1 MRRAPFWPALGLC
14 LLLAPAARAEAP
26 PGWTVARGSLQRGQ
40 EPGSFLLF
48 TDASPSRFSD
58 GELVSPSLLKLPL
71 ELEVTLRRLGPEA
84 GRSLHLGVLGG
95 VVLLKS
101 GALSLWS
108 FNDANVSLEG
118 WIPVPGLRTHDE
130 HRVRVVQTSSEVV
143 ISIDGAEVKRYRMSP
158 GRSRGR
164 VGVGFKGASGSRS
177 MLRISR
183 LSARELETP

>member
-1 MRRAPFWPALGLC
+1 M
-14 LLLAPAARAEAP
+14 
-26 PGWTVARGSLQRGQ
+26 ARGSLQQGQ

-71 ELEVTLRRLGPEA
+71 ELDVTLRRIGPEA

-95 VVLLKS
+95 VVLLKG

-108 FNDANVSLEG
+108 FNDPNVSLEG
-118 WIPVPGLRTHDE
+118 WIPMPGLRTHDE
-130 HRVRVVQTSSEVV
+130 HRVRVVQTTSEVI
-143 ISIDGAEVKRYRMSP
+143 ISLDGAEVKRYRMSP
-158 GRSRGR
+158 GRTRGR
-164 VGVGFKGASGSRS
+164 VGVGFKGASGNRS